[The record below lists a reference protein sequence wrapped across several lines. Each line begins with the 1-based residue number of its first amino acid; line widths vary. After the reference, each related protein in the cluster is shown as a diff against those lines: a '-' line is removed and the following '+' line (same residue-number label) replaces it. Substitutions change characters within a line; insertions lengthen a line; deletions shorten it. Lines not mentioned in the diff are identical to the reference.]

1 MPFETTSTGT
11 VYRAPSAS
19 GASNTNLSNIDK
31 IADAPKTV
39 TASTKSQTAT
49 GGGFTT
55 TDAYA
60 IPVSAPKTTALP
72 TTPTAAPAA
81 AADAAAPSTISVETG
96 TNGTS
101 TPVSVT
107 TTKQVVGAAN
117 ASDDAATNAAAKK
130 ALDAVDA
137 ELASKLGSKYAAPA
151 TQQDRVKLVAQVV
164 SNLNVAAKTAFLN
177 KIGALGKDFGLDFG
191 QPSIST
197 STDKMTP
204 AQKQIKAALYT
215 EWQTGQPFSK
225 DVKSTDTSTQT
236 QTNSQTDATTSKDDS
251 NSELEGTPLAG
262 AELSQGALNIVAT
275 VKSLGFDR
283 EAVRNYFAAQ
293 DTSGDGK
300 LSETE
305 LIKVD
310 GQGVDAVTWN
320 SYQQRTLM
328 SSRGTTSVDQVTDR
342 AIAEAK
348 KYYQAHPQP

>member
-11 VYRAPSAS
+11 IYRAPPAP
-19 GASNTNLSNIDK
+19 GANTNLSKIDK
-31 IADAPKTV
+31 VADPSTP
-39 TASTKSQTAT
+39 ASVSSKGQTAT
-49 GGGFTT
+49 GSGFKT
-55 TDAYA
+55 TDGYV
-60 IPVSAPKTTALP
+60 IPVSAPKTTVVPAA
-72 TTPTAAPAA
+72 TTGNAAAPV
-81 AADAAAPSTISVETG
+81 DEPAPSTISVETG
-96 TNGTS
+96 TNGNS
-101 TPVSVT
+101 SAVSV

-130 ALDAVDA
+130 TLDGVDA

-151 TQQDRVKLVAQVV
+151 TQQDRVKLVAQVA
-164 SNLNVAAKTAFLN
+164 SSLNGAEKTAFLN
-177 KIGALGKDFGLDFG
+177 KIGALGKDFGLNFG

-197 STDKMTP
+197 STDNMTT
-204 AQKQIKAALYT
+204 AQKQIQAALYT
-215 EWQTGQPFSK
+215 EWQTGKPFSK

-236 QTNSQTDATTSKDDS
+236 QTNSQTDATKSGDDS
-251 NSELEGTPLAG
+251 DSELEGTPLAG

-283 EAVRNYFAAQ
+283 AAVRNYFASQ

-320 SYQQRTLM
+320 TYQQRSLM
-328 SSRGTTSVDQVTDR
+328 SKKGETSVDQVTDR

-348 KYYQAHPQP
+348 KYYQNNPKP